1 MVWDSQTDWRS
12 TFPSQNLARARA
24 AAFMGDDSVV
34 HSHAR
39 NDGQTDVLVSEKRES
54 STAMKQNSARGL

>member
-1 MVWDSQTDWRS
+1 MFQLTGHSL
-12 TFPSQNLARARA
+12 FPSQNLARARA
-24 AAFMGDDSVV
+24 AAFTGDNSVV

-54 STAMKQNSARGL
+54 STAVKQSSARGL